1 MQSKTH
7 TFLRLTLSI
16 FLSGVILS
24 CSTTRVL
31 ESDQLRLDSN
41 EIVIV
46 NDKDFP
52 ASSLQ
57 NYIRQK
63 PNNSI
68 LGLKPMLY
76 LYNWSDGSDKG
87 LNKLWKVLGEAPVIF
102 DQGQVEL
109 SKNSIRN
116 HLNNLGYYN
125 SEVESELRLKGQV
138 AKVTY
143 YVTLGQ
149 RYQIDSIIFNLP
161 ARRREFRTDFMSEVP
176 QMKLKSGD
184 YLSEEA
190 LNAEVQRSLASLR
203 EKGYFALNMN
213 CYSFVADTLGKNG
226 SATLEYTV
234 KEDERPLKK
243 AEIGE
248 VRITFPENL
257 NVKEDVLK
265 GVNLIM
271 PGQTYSESL
280 VSNTYNRFSSLKI
293 FKTVG
298 IDMSAVSDDKVNCEI
313 NLTKSQP
320 QGFKMNLEMSTN
332 SSGLFG
338 ISPQLSFYHK
348 NIFGGGEW
356 LNLGFVGNFQ
366 FRLNDNISS
375 NEFGSSLSLSLP
387 RLPGV
392 DNKHIK
398 GANIPRTEINA
409 SFNYQ
414 SRPEY
419 TRNVMSTSFGISGST
434 RSRFYYQFYPLQ
446 LNYVRLFN
454 LNEDFMKKLE
464 KNPFMKYSYQDHCD
478 LGLGTSIFYNSSA
491 ELIPNSDYHSFRVSL
506 DLSGNILSIFKGL
519 MKTNSSGEALVLGA
533 PFSQYARLEASYAK
547 GIHFGENDSKSLAFR
562 VLMGTGLAYGNSTVM
577 PYEKQF
583 YCGGA
588 NSMRAWQARAL
599 GPGSQKMD
607 ETFSI
612 PSQTGDIKF
621 EADLEY
627 RFPIIWKVEGALF
640 AEVGNVWKNESGVNL
655 GELAAD
661 WGLGFRLNL
670 DLIVLR
676 VDWGIRLRDPSL
688 DGQKWLDPITALKT
702 RGTALC
708 FGVGYPF

>member
-1 MQSKTH
+1 MQCKTH

-57 NYIRQK
+57 SYIRQK

-149 RYQIDSIIFNLP
+149 RYKIDSIIFNLP

-184 YLSEEA
+184 YLSEEG

-293 FKTVG
+293 FKTV
-298 IDMSAVSDDKVNCEI
+298 VLFY
-313 NLTKSQP
+313 NLL
-320 QGFKMNLEMSTN
+320 FFILEFLLFFTCFN
-332 SSGLFG
+332 S
-338 ISPQLSFYHK
+338 
-348 NIFGGGEW
+348 
-356 LNLGFVGNFQ
+356 VFQ
-366 FRLNDNISS
+366 F
-375 NEFGSSLSLSLP
+375 
-387 RLPGV
+387 
-392 DNKHIK
+392 
-398 GANIPRTEINA
+398 
-409 SFNYQ
+409 
-414 SRPEY
+414 
-419 TRNVMSTSFGISGST
+419 
-434 RSRFYYQFYPLQ
+434 
-446 LNYVRLFN
+446 
-454 LNEDFMKKLE
+454 
-464 KNPFMKYSYQDHCD
+464 
-478 LGLGTSIFYNSSA
+478 
-491 ELIPNSDYHSFRVSL
+491 
-506 DLSGNILSIFKGL
+506 
-519 MKTNSSGEALVLGA
+519 
-533 PFSQYARLEASYAK
+533 
-547 GIHFGENDSKSLAFR
+547 
-562 VLMGTGLAYGNSTVM
+562 
-577 PYEKQF
+577 
-583 YCGGA
+583 
-588 NSMRAWQARAL
+588 
-599 GPGSQKMD
+599 
-607 ETFSI
+607 
-612 PSQTGDIKF
+612 
-621 EADLEY
+621 
-627 RFPIIWKVEGALF
+627 
-640 AEVGNVWKNESGVNL
+640 
-655 GELAAD
+655 
-661 WGLGFRLNL
+661 
-670 DLIVLR
+670 
-676 VDWGIRLRDPSL
+676 
-688 DGQKWLDPITALKT
+688 
-702 RGTALC
+702 
-708 FGVGYPF
+708 